1 MMFVTFETGL
11 WAEIATTGTGTS
23 MCSAGVLS
31 RRNPSTARSTSMRGY
46 FSISSRFQSWQ
57 AVK

>member
-1 MMFVTFETGL
+1 MLVTFSPAL
-11 WAEIATTGTGTS
+11 CAEMATTGTGTAIL
-23 MCSAGVLS
+23 SAGVFS

-46 FSISSRFQSWQ
+46 FSIKSRFQSWH